1 MTEVDE
7 CNPTTRDP
15 FQLELLEAVMRHRSR
30 SGEVKE
36 ENNNYQKFDPVIN
49 EKMSKYS
56 SKQQLE
62 QSKHRY
68 IFTSLSDNE
77 EDNDVVVTKNKSK
90 TNDDSSQ
97 KNINDRDNFLNAF
110 LDIDLNQKH
119 QTHEPVPEP
128 RHNVTREA
136 KGNRPI
142 PQPRVKTPRQ
152 EDAMKFKRGKEYDG
166 KRYAHD
172 TIESNPIDYL
182 RNNKNEKHDMKVK
195 LDINDKHDDKSS
207 RYKERYDKFDKTDGK
222 RERNDNSF
230 DAKFV
235 DNKYGRL
242 NKFENS
248 ENKKFENKKDN
259 HDEIFDSFD
268 MKSSHSEEK
277 TNDRFDK
284 HSAEGLKSGDSKRG
298 PYGKEFEKFD
308 GNMMSSSEKKA
319 VKRDDLVRQRLEEKP
334 RRDDFSN
341 SNRKFEER
349 GSEKKEANEPT
360 SRSRH
365 TGEGSKRNVYGN
377 HSEPGHSPE
386 KGLDQSFSRSTEKI
400 NKYSPRARKQLNTGE
415 KSRMDK
421 KELDRNGDS
430 KFLENSSGDL
440 DRDISRSGERFDKNL
455 KTSSKNMSRS
465 NERLSEELFRSNNNE
480 LKKSS
485 HLNERVD
492 KPSKYSSEKPEKHFS
507 RSAEKIDKNSTRS
520 TERLETKSPRSN
532 KKPENNSLPPGER
545 LDKNSSRSTEN
556 VNKDFPQPTVKFG
569 NKNFTGLNEELDKS
583 LSRSN
588 ERLNKHISRAHERS
602 SKDLSHPN
610 EKMNEG
616 SLNNRHNNLSHPN
629 ERVDHS
635 SAQSNEKFDTRLSH
649 SNKKSNKDI
658 STTQDI
664 GVRRQ
669 DETFDRN
676 QELYPDKNTYKRFDD
691 RDRKDDFS
699 MKETE
704 NDLRRSGNRHFD
716 DRAPKEAK
724 SDLLQKDRSAR
735 DFHNSVEPLSSLH
748 DERKER
754 KLNKEKEEDKS
765 KGRFQNK
772 ELDHAKQNTPEYYQ
786 VDRLFDSARSSK
798 KPNVAVAES
807 STTDEGTSRK
817 PNTKKE
823 TDSKRPKKS
832 GPMKADLPLSA
843 VTKTPVRKNQDIQR
857 RPLSGSLRQKSK
869 SFTNISNIKPA
880 SPRLQSPGSD
890 TTEVQNLDSVALRE
904 QIYYDWLQRKKS
916 SDQIVRKS
924 SGRKKKE
931 EEEENENKE
940 RERKLLAQKSYDA
953 WNEKK
958 IEMLKSK
965 KDTEK
970 TIKSTEKEKLEEQ
983 QQRKQDA
990 KKFFE
995 SWKEQKDQMLK
1006 EQNRNKLK
1014 TEKERKKKEF
1024 GDKVER
1030 SADAQKTFDNWKSKK
1045 DEVLKEK
1052 KRAKKKENEAVME
1065 AELEKLD
1072 RKQQANRVYESWKEK
1087 RAKSKSRPT
1096 SALVQRPW
1104 CPSSRNAGP
1113 SVIPG
1118 DVQPVIVR
1126 TAPPSRVRTMSATA
1140 RLQSNTKRSK

>member
-1 MTEVDE
+1 MVGYTE
-7 CNPTTRDP
+7 
-15 FQLELLEAVMRHRSR
+15 
-30 SGEVKE
+30 
-36 ENNNYQKFDPVIN
+36 
-49 EKMSKYS
+49 
-56 SKQQLE
+56 
-62 QSKHRY
+62 
-68 IFTSLSDNE
+68 
-77 EDNDVVVTKNKSK
+77 
-90 TNDDSSQ
+90 
-97 KNINDRDNFLNAF
+97 
-110 LDIDLNQKH
+110 
-119 QTHEPVPEP
+119 EPVPEP

-152 EDAMKFKRGKEYDG
+152 EDAMRYERGKEYDG

-182 RNNKNEKHDMKVK
+182 RNNKNEKHDMSLKI
-195 LDINDKHDDKSS
+195 DISDKHDDKSS
-207 RYKERYDKFDKTDGK
+207 RYKERYDKFDKTNGK
-222 RERNDNSF
+222 KERNDNSF

-235 DNKYGRL
+235 DNKKEYGRL
-242 NKFENS
+242 NKFENN
-248 ENKKFENKKDN
+248 ENKKFDNKKDN
-259 HDEIFDSFD
+259 HDEMFDSFD

-277 TNDRFDK
+277 SNERFDK
-284 HSAEGLKSGDSKRG
+284 HSAEGSKSADSKRG
-298 PYGKEFEKFD
+298 RYGKEFEKFD

-319 VKRDDLVRQRLEEKP
+319 VKRDDSARQRLEEKP

-341 SNRKFEER
+341 SNRKFDER
-349 GSEKKEANEPT
+349 ASEKIETNEPT

-365 TGEGSKRNVYGN
+365 TREGSKRNVYENHTESGN
-377 HSEPGHSPE
+377 SPE
-386 KGLDQSFSRSTEKI
+386 KGPDQSFSRSTEKI

-415 KSRMDK
+415 KNRMDK

-440 DRDISRSGERFDKNL
+440 QRNISRSGEKFDKNL
-455 KTSSKNMSRS
+455 KTSSKNLSRS

-480 LKKSS
+480 LEKSS
-485 HLNERVD
+485 HSNEKVD
-492 KPSKYSSEKPEKHFS
+492 KHSMYSSEKPEKNSS
-507 RSAEKIDKNSTRS
+507 RSAEKFDKNATRS
-520 TERLETKSPRSN
+520 TERLETKSPSNRSE
-532 KKPENNSLPPGER
+532 KNSLPPGER
-545 LDKNSSRSTEN
+545 LDKNSSRSSEK

-569 NKNFTGLNEELDKS
+569 NENLTGLNDRLDKS

-588 ERLNKHISRAHERS
+588 ERLTKHVSRAHERS

-610 EKMNEG
+610 ENINEG
-616 SLNNRHNNLSHPN
+616 SLKNRLENNLSHLN
-629 ERVDHS
+629 ERVDRP
-635 SAQSNEKFDTRLSH
+635 SARSNEKFDTRSSH
-649 SNKKSNKDI
+649 SNKKPNKEI
-658 STTQDI
+658 STAQDI
-664 GVRRQ
+664 GARRQ
-669 DETFDRN
+669 DEIFDRN
-676 QELYPDKNTYKRFDD
+676 QELYPDRNTYKKFDD
-691 RDRKDDFS
+691 RDRNDDFS

-704 NDLRRSGNRHFD
+704 DDFKRSRNRHFD

-724 SDLLQKDRSAR
+724 SELLHKDRSAR
-735 DFHNSVEPLSSLH
+735 DFHDSIEPLSSLH

-754 KLNKEKEEDKS
+754 KLNKEKEENKS
-765 KGRFQNK
+765 KERLKNT
-772 ELDHAKQNTPEYYQ
+772 ELDHAKQNTPEYSQ
-786 VDRLFDSARSSK
+786 VDKLFDSERSSR
-798 KPNVAVAES
+798 KPNVVVDQRNDMRKKAES
-807 STTDEGTSRK
+807 STTEGGTGRK

-843 VTKTPVRKNQDIQR
+843 VTKTPVKNNQDTQR

-890 TTEVQNLDSVALRE
+890 TTVAQNLDSVALRE

-940 RERKLLAQKSYDA
+940 RERKLLAQKTYDA

-970 TIKSTEKEKLEEQ
+970 TVKSTEKEKLEEQ

-1014 TEKERKKKEF
+1014 TEKDKKKKEF

-1030 SADAQKTFDNWKSKK
+1030 STDAQKTFDNWKSKK

-1052 KRAKKKENEAVME
+1052 KRAKKNENEAVQE

-1072 RKQQANRVYESWKEK
+1072 RKQQANRVYEGWKEK
-1087 RAKSKSRPT
+1087 HAKSKSRPT